1 MSKKIDGLSNNTI
14 SKNILAK
21 PCENYLNS
29 SYKKSNEVEDGSI
42 IPLNFIE
49 IDDLREDENFNETTG
64 CSHHILDEITTNDFN
79 INAIIRK
86 SDNKHKFL
94 SNKQLKQFLSNSNII
109 LKNELA
115 KDEKKYHEFKQ
126 IVPSNVDQY
135 NILIDKLKIYGR
147 LTGVR
152 VLDPT
157 ANSKIRGCTGCLY
170 DVYIPP
176 CSFAQGHEHI
186 KIYDMHLAN
195 AVRRLFLRLVSHH
208 DSWHPNRYLKAG
220 QKMGSSLT
228 WTI

>member
-1 MSKKIDGLSNNTI
+1 
-14 SKNILAK
+14 
-21 PCENYLNS
+21 
-29 SYKKSNEVEDGSI
+29 
-42 IPLNFIE
+42 
-49 IDDLREDENFNETTG
+49 
-64 CSHHILDEITTNDFN
+64 
-79 INAIIRK
+79 
-86 SDNKHKFL
+86 DNKHKFL

-208 DSWHPNRYLKAG
+208 DSWHPNRYLKAIKIQSYTDELDFQDFWRRQG
-220 QKMGSSLT
+220 QGIERPRKIKTKELCLAEGGDDVIT
-228 WTI
+228 K